1 MSKPEPDFSK
11 GKQGFLHSL
20 QCVLQCK
27 VCLLLQHGKHV
38 TQLDSQFFVD
48 FMKGYSAVS
57 RWFRQVNTTQ
67 KSTCVVGFYLSTL
80 CTQAD
85 RERFHKYS
93 RAKYCTCDTVGIL
106 FYGINNMFVESFHQ
120 VLKFVYLQHKQNRR
134 VDFLL
139 ATLIR
144 DKTLNLSKKKASH
157 THTQGVSD

>member
-67 KSTCVVGFYLSTL
+67 KSTCVVAFICLHYVHRLT
-80 CTQAD
+80 
-85 RERFHKYS
+85 EK
-93 RAKYCTCDTVGIL
+93 
-106 FYGINNMFVESFHQ
+106 
-120 VLKFVYLQHKQNRR
+120 
-134 VDFLL
+134 DF
-139 ATLIR
+139 T
-144 DKTLNLSKKKASH
+144 N
-157 THTQGVSD
+157 TQGQNIARV